1 MNGGFWAMNPL
12 NINVI
17 VTSVFKEVFLFNEL
31 NELNFFEPAGN
42 IFIMSLKA
50 IS

>member
-31 NELNFFEPAGN
+31 NFFEPAGN